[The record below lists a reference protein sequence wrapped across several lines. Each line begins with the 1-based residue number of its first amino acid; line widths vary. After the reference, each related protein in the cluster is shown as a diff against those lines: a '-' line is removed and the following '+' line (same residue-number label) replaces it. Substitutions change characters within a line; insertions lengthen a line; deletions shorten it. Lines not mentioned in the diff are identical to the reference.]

1 MPAARKGLT
10 AVDFVHSW
18 IAKSPYAVALGVE
31 LESLSEASARLRLPY
46 RDENSNPGK
55 VLHGGCAASLAMIGA
70 HAVARA
76 TLGPDS
82 APWHT
87 ASLQV
92 NYLAAAK
99 DEAVTAEAR
108 LLRKGK
114 AMCFAEVDVATEDGK
129 PIAHATTMVRGRF
142 GAEPPALAASAGD
155 AGESEPGPMGP
166 LIGRVP
172 FIGNRG
178 IVVEHMTGGRS
189 RLVMPL
195 RDGNLNQDGGVHEGA
210 VLALVDTTGAMAAW
224 AETGPGPYRASTP
237 SIQAQILSPPPK
249 DGLVAYG
256 RTAQRDRELLW
267 ADVEVADRSDGR
279 LWARGTVVYRILT

>member
-1 MPAARKGLT
+1 MTRSRPSVRLASAGLG
-10 AVDFVHSW
+10 
-18 IAKSPYAVALGVE
+18 IALGLATIGCGPACSDPAEGTIV
-31 LESLSEASARLRLPY
+31 LSELPGLC
-46 RDENSNPGK
+46 S
-55 VLHGGCAASLAMIGA
+55 
-70 HAVARA
+70 
-76 TLGPDS
+76 
-82 APWHT
+82 T
-87 ASLQV
+87 ADAGQQQV
-92 NYLAAAK
+92 IRSLAAAK

-108 LLRKGK
+108 LLRRGK

-142 GAEPPALAASAGD
+142 GAEPPVLAASAGD

-166 LIGRVP
+166 LIGRVA

-195 RDGNLNQDGGVHEGA
+195 RDGNRNEDGGVHEGA
-210 VLALVDTTGAMAAW
+210 VLALVDTAGAMAAW

-237 SIQAQILSPPPK
+237 SIQAQILAPPTM
-249 DGLVAYG
+249 DDLVAYG
-256 RTAQRDRELLW
+256 RTVQRDRELLW

>member
-1 MPAARKGLT
+1 MDGVRRW
-10 AVDFVHSW
+10 VEQ
-18 IAKSPYAVALGVE
+18 SPYAVALGVE
-31 LESLSEASARLRLPY
+31 LEALSDTAARVLLPY

-55 VLHGGCAASLAMIGA
+55 VLHGGCAASLAVIGA
-70 HAVARA
+70 HAVARTA
-76 TLGPDS
+76 LGADS

-108 LLRKGK
+108 LLRQGK
-114 AMCFAEVDVATEDGK
+114 AMCFVEVDVATANGK
-129 PIAHATTMVRGRF
+129 PIAHATAMVRGRF
-142 GAEPPALAASAGD
+142 GAEPAALAACAGD
-155 AGESEPGPMGP
+155 AGESAPGPMGP
-166 LIGRVP
+166 LIERVP

-178 IVVEHMTGGRS
+178 IGVEHMTGGHS

-195 RDGNLNQDGGVHEGA
+195 RGGNGDEGGGVHEGA
-210 VLALVDTTGAMAAW
+210 VLALIDTTGAMAAW

-237 SIQAQILSPPPK
+237 SIQAQILAPPPK
-249 DGLVAYG
+249 DDLVGYG
-256 RTAQRDRELLW
+256 RTVQRDRELLW
-267 ADVEVADRSDGR
+267 ADVAVADGSDAR

>member
-1 MPAARKGLT
+1 LT

-31 LESLSEASARLRLPY
+31 LESLSEDSARLRLPY

-55 VLHGGCAASLAMIGA
+55 ALHGGCAASLAMIGA

-76 TLGPDS
+76 TLGADS

-142 GAEPPALAASAGD
+142 GAEPVTLAASTGD

-195 RDGNLNQDGGVHEGA
+195 RDGNRNEDG
-210 VLALVDTTGAMAAW
+210 LALMDTAGAMAAW

-237 SIQAQILSPPPK
+237 SIQAQILAPPTM
-249 DGLVAYG
+249 DDLVAYG
-256 RTAQRDRELLW
+256 RTVQRDRELLW
-267 ADVEVADRSDGR
+267 ADVEVAGRSDRR

>member
-1 MPAARKGLT
+1 
-10 AVDFVHSW
+10 VDFVHSW
-18 IAKSPYAVALGVE
+18 IEKSPYAVALGVE
-31 LESLSEASARLRLPY
+31 LDAVSGASAHLRLPY

-87 ASLQV
+87 AALQV
-92 NYLAAAK
+92 NYLAAAR

-142 GAEPPALAASAGD
+142 GAELPALALSAGD
-155 AGESEPGPMGP
+155 AGASEPGPMRP

-195 RDGNLNQDGGVHEGA
+195 RDGNLSEEGGLHEGA

-237 SIQAQILSPPPK
+237 SIQAQILAPPPK
-249 DGLVAYG
+249 GDLVAYG
-256 RTAQRDRELLW
+256 RTVQRDRELLW
-267 ADVEVADRSDGR
+267 ADVEVADCSDGR

>member
-1 MPAARKGLT
+1 
-10 AVDFVHSW
+10 VDFVHSW
-18 IAKSPYAVALGVE
+18 IEKSPYAVALGVE
-31 LESLSEASARLRLPY
+31 LDAVSGASAHLRLPY

-87 ASLQV
+87 AALQV
-92 NYLAAAK
+92 NYLAAAR

-142 GAEPPALAASAGD
+142 GAELPALALSAGD
-155 AGESEPGPMGP
+155 AGASEPGPMGP

-195 RDGNLNQDGGVHEGA
+195 RDGNLSEEGGLHEGA

-237 SIQAQILSPPPK
+237 SIQAQILAPPPK
-249 DGLVAYG
+249 GDLVAYG
-256 RTAQRDRELLW
+256 RTVQRDRELLW
-267 ADVEVADRSDGR
+267 ADVEVADCSDGR

>member
-1 MPAARKGLT
+1 
-10 AVDFVHSW
+10 VDFVHSW
-18 IAKSPYAVALGVE
+18 IEKSPYAVALGVE
-31 LESLSEASARLRLPY
+31 LDAVSGASAHLRLPY

-87 ASLQV
+87 AALQV
-92 NYLAAAK
+92 NYLAAAR

-129 PIAHATTMVRGRF
+129 PIAHATTRVRGRF
-142 GAEPPALAASAGD
+142 GAELPALALSAGD
-155 AGESEPGPMGP
+155 AGASEPGPMGP

-195 RDGNLNQDGGVHEGA
+195 RDGNLSEEGGLHEGA

-237 SIQAQILSPPPK
+237 SIQAQILAPPPK
-249 DGLVAYG
+249 GDLVAYG
-256 RTAQRDRELLW
+256 RTVQRDRELLW
-267 ADVEVADRSDGR
+267 ADVEVADCSDGR